1 MIDTVRL
8 QLDLLFNRVVTIQR
22 EQADSIDLS
31 LLNIFMDFE
40 DDGEV
45 SSYEVNQDIITRDDG
60 KTVCR
65 FYLNWWRAGKEDE
78 LIRDLIIID
87 DEVKT
92 ETKGILF

>member
-8 QLDLLFNRVVTIQR
+8 QLDLLFNRVGTIKR

-40 DDGEV
+40 DDSEV
-45 SSYEVNQDIITRDDG
+45 SSYEVNHDIITRDDG

-65 FYLNWWRAGKEDE
+65 FYLNWWRYGKEDE
-78 LIRDLIIID
+78 LVRDLIIID
-87 DEVKT
+87 DEIKAG
-92 ETKGILF
+92 TKGVLF